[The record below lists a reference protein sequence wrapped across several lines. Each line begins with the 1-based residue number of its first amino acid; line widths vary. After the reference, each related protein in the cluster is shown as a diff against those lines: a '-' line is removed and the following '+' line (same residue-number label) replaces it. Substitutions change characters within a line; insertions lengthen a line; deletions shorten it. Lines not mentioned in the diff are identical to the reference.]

1 MKILVVEDEPKTG
14 NYLKQGLTE
23 AGFVVDLARDGNDGL
38 HAAKTEDYDLI
49 VLDIMLPG
57 RDGWSVLQALRETGD
72 TVPVLFLTARDQVD
86 DRVRGL
92 ELGAD
97 DYLVKPFAFSELLA
111 RVRSLLR
118 RGKAAEPEVMRI
130 ADMELDLY
138 RRRVTR
144 AGKRIALTA
153 KEFALL
159 ELLLRRHDEV
169 LPRSL
174 IASQVWDMNFDSDTN
189 VIEVAVRRLRAKVDD
204 GFEPKLIH
212 TIRGMGYVLETP
224 EST

>member
-1 MKILVVEDEPKTG
+1 MKILVVEDEAKTG

-38 HAAKTEDYDLI
+38 HLATTENFDLA

-57 RDGWSVLQALRETGD
+57 LDGWSVLKSLRDAGN
-72 TVPVLFLTARDQVD
+72 TVPV
-86 DRVRGL
+86 
-92 ELGAD
+92 
-97 DYLVKPFAFSELLA
+97 FAFSELLA

-118 RGKAAEPEVMRI
+118 RGKAAEPEVMRV
-130 ADMELDLY
+130 ADMELDLH

-159 ELLLRRHDEV
+159 ELLRVPFESFAANRR
-169 LPRSL
+169 R
-174 IASQVWDMNFDSDTN
+174 
-189 VIEVAVRRLRAKVDD
+189 
-204 GFEPKLIH
+204 
-212 TIRGMGYVLETP
+212 
-224 EST
+224 

>member
-1 MKILVVEDEPKTG
+1 MKILVVEDEVKTG
-14 NYLKQGLTE
+14 DYLKQGLSE
-23 AGFVVDLARDGNDGL
+23 AGFVVDLMRDGNDGL
-38 HAAKTEDYDLI
+38 HAATTEPYDLLI
-49 VLDIMLPG
+49 LDIMLPG
-57 RDGWSVLQALRETGD
+57 RDGWSILKSLREGGNHT
-72 TVPVLFLTARDQVD
+72 PAIFLTARDEVD
-86 DRVRGL
+86 DRVKGL

-118 RGKAAEPEVMRI
+118 RGKTTEPDIMRI
-130 ADMELDLY
+130 ADMELDLR

-144 AGKRIALTA
+144 AGRRIALTA

-189 VIEVAVRRLRAKVDD
+189 VIEVAMRRLRAKVDD
-204 GFEPKLIH
+204 EFEPKLIR

-224 EST
+224 VAA